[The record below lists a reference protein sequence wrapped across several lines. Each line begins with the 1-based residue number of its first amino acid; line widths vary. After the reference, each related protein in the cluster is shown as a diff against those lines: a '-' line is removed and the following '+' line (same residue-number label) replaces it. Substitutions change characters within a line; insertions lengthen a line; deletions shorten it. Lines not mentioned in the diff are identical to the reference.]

1 MLDEIMG
8 VTIGKLHI
16 GHRNNDAHLWKK
28 YLIPKAYNSDRYFKH
43 HYYKFYYR
51 WLNFFWCMPRK
62 CECCGKYMTE
72 AGGTNIYDRNGNNL
86 LITICKPC
94 KDSKECVDE
103 YGIKHKGYTA
113 WLHELWK

>member
-8 VTIGKLHI
+8 VTIGKLYI

-28 YLIPKAYNSDRYFKH
+28 YLMPKAYNSDRYFKH

-86 LITICKPC
+86 LITICK
-94 KDSKECVDE
+94 DSKECVDE